1 MLKRGL
7 AEDFADM
14 KFQQLTASLNHWNNP
29 AYWEHS
35 AETKP
40 E

>member
-1 MLKRGL
+1 MHNRSFV
-7 AEDFADM
+7 EDFADM
-14 KFQQLTASLNHWNNP
+14 KFQQLTASLSYRNNR

-35 AETKP
+35 TKTKL